1 MDFRDAGPLVFEGE
15 QSVGLRKFNVEIR
28 EVQNARQKRFMLRLK
43 GVDKGG
49 KEYWGDFLETEL
61 VEKLGI
67 LPKSKTPTASAVPK
81 LLQRLKC
88 KQGQFF
94 LEGRGK
100 SRGSTAGSSAGGS
113 RATTATNTATNTNTN
128 TATNNDNDRS
138 GTREAPSTAG
148 STGSSGLGVSGV
160 SGELAFGQQFLR
172 AETVELNGGG
182 NDLFDISEMDPV
194 GQQGE
199 QYEMV
204 YRKGFKITPEEQ
216 REVTA
221 GGVVTDVRSTKN
233 PPDRVF
239 YGGWRCCTVLI
250 VSSLLCSLL
259 CLCCFPFLRGEKKD
273 CFRLFSKKNIPKNI
287 PVRIWLER

>member
-113 RATTATNTATNTNTN
+113 RATTATNTNTNTN
-128 TATNNDNDRS
+128 TNNDNDRS

-148 STGSSGLGVSGV
+148 STGSSGSGV